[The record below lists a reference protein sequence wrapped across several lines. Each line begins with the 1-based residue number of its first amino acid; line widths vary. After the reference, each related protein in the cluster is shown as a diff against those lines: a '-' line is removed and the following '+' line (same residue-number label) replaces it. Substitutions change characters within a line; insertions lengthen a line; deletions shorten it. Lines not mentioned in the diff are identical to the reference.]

1 MSKLTDALKTI
12 KERQNDKR
20 AEIFAAINTERI
32 SQDAKWGEQNH
43 FPPIWTSILGEEY
56 GELCEAI
63 NETIFNNGTDRGGYA
78 NMRKEAIQ
86 VAAVAV
92 AFLEF
97 LERIKP
103 ELADEHG
110 NERKC
115 RVCGCTYFRPCEE
128 GCHWVGPDIC
138 SYCLT
143 REGDDMYG

>member
-43 FPPIWTSILGEEY
+43 HPAFWTSILGEEY

-97 LERIKP
+97 LERVKP
-103 ELADEHG
+103 ELVDESG

-115 RVCGCTYFRPCEE
+115 RVCGCTYFRPCKG
-128 GCHWVGPDIC
+128 GCYWVEPNLCSCCGPD
-138 SYCLT
+138 
-143 REGDDMYG
+143 EEDGFW